1 MQAHA
6 TSRRDGSMILLGGIV
21 VIVGLVA
28 LILEQTSIDVATW
41 LGGSGWTLFVIVPGL
56 VLLAAAIVLRDGA
69 AMAATVGGAV
79 VTTIGLLL
87 LYQDLNE
94 HYESWAYAWALIPM
108 SAGLGIAVN
117 GLRFARRDLV
127 TLGTRMIAG
136 FGLALLFGAWF
147 FETTFETN
155 QAPFNLGDNWPI
167 ALIVLGGVVLVF
179 GLLRGSTGGTDEQA

>member
-6 TSRRDGSMILLGGIV
+6 TPRRDGSIILLGGIV

-28 LILEQTSIDVATW
+28 LILEQTSIDVADW
-41 LGGSGWTLFVIVPGL
+41 LGGSGWTLFIIVPGL
-56 VLLAAAIVLRDGA
+56 LLLGGALFLRDSA
-69 AMAATVGGAV
+69 AMAATVGGAI
-79 VTTIGLLL
+79 VTTVGLLL
-87 LYQDLNE
+87 LYQDLNG

-147 FETTFETN
+147 FETTFATN

-167 ALIVLGGVVLVF
+167 ALIVLGGVVLTF
-179 GLLRGSTGGTDEQA
+179 GLLRGSGGADEPA

>member
-6 TSRRDGSMILLGGIV
+6 TPRRDGSIILLGGIV

-28 LILEQTSIDVATW
+28 LILEQTSIDVADW
-41 LGGSGWTLFVIVPGL
+41 LGGSGWTLFIIVPGL
-56 VLLAAAIVLRDGA
+56 LLLGGALFLRDSA
-69 AMAATVGGAV
+69 AMAATVGGAI
-79 VTTIGLLL
+79 VTTVGLLL
-87 LYQDLNE
+87 LYQDLNG

-108 SAGLGIAVN
+108 SAGLGIALN

-147 FETTFETN
+147 FETTFATN

-167 ALIVLGGVVLVF
+167 ALIVLGGVVLTF
-179 GLLRGSTGGTDEQA
+179 GLLRGSGGADEPA